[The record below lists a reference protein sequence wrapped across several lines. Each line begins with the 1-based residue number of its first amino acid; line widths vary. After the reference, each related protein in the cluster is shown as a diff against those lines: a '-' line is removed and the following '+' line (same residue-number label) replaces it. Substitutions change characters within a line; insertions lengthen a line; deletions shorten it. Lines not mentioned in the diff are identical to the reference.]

1 MEIDYFSLLREDVR
15 FREGLNAC
23 IQCGT
28 CTAICPAAEFYQYDP
43 REITVLVQSRDNARI
58 EALLK
63 SDTIWYCG
71 ECLSCKTRCPR
82 NNTPGYIIQALRHLS
97 QKTGLFVESEKGRQS
112 LAAKRTVGDEILR
125 SGYCMYVDRMTDTLH
140 PEQGPVWDWVREHAA
155 GVYER
160 CGGNYKGEGPGA
172 MRKISDEALAELKQI
187 FDVTGGTKY
196 FEWIEECSRK
206 KAAEMGLE
214 YTGKG
219 TDEEYFRF
227 VNQQDNGKHGCGA
240 E

>member
-1 MEIDYFSLLREDVR
+1 METDYYRLLREDVR
-15 FREGLNAC
+15 FIEGLNAC

-28 CTAICPAAEFYQYDP
+28 CTAICPAAEFYRYDP
-43 REITVLVQSRDNARI
+43 REIAVTVQSRDNALI

-82 NNTPGYIIQALRHLS
+82 NNTPGYIIQALRYLS
-97 QKTGLFVESEKGRQS
+97 QKTGLFTESEKGRQS

-125 SGYCMYVDRMTDTLH
+125 SGYCMYVDRLTNTLH
-140 PEQGPVWDWVREHAA
+140 PEQGPVWDWVRAHAA
-155 GVYER
+155 DVYER

-172 MRKISDEALAELKQI
+172 MRKIPDEALAELKQI
-187 FDVTGGTKY
+187 FDVTGGTAF

-206 KAAEMGLE
+206 KAAEMGLAYKGE
-214 YTGKG
+214 G
-219 TDEEYFRF
+219 TDEEYFRH
-227 VNQQDNGKHGCGA
+227 VNQQDDGMHSCGD
-240 E
+240 